1 MRRILDT
8 LFFQKS
14 ESYNKLKIYYVVTIL
29 HRYVDSKLVLNL
41 IMVLVIEIVH
51 FSIRKQFTIKKK
63 LFQSLLL

>member
-8 LFFQKS
+8 LFFQKF

-41 IMVLVIEIVH
+41 IMVLVIETVH
-51 FSIRKQFTIKKK
+51 FSIRKQFTI
-63 LFQSLLL
+63 